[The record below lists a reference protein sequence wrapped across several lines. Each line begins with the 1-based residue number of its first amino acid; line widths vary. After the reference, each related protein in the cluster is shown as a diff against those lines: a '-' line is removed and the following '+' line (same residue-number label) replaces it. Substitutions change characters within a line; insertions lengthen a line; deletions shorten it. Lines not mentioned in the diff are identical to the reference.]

1 MGALCCCCKSF
12 LSSGDSVPI
21 IQPPKVIFDDRHK
34 GAQVSLSGRQQTI
47 SGTGVALASTRL
59 EQDRA
64 YFEFK
69 VNKTGS
75 FQVGVANRRVNLDGE
90 LGDDSTLSWGFQS
103 HAQIKDGD
111 VIGVSY
117 DQADLPCANFFHN
130 GQLLDNERLT
140 GMRGELYPAAAV
152 RNGAKLTANFGHQF
166 EYEPPAQ
173 FKYSGII
180 PASSLIG

>member
-1 MGALCCCCKSF
+1 
-12 LSSGDSVPI
+12 VI
-21 IQPPKVIFDDRHK
+21 RPPNVTFDDKAK
-34 GAQVSLSGRQQTI
+34 GSQVSISGRQQVI
-47 SGTGVALASTRL
+47 KGTGICLATTSL
-59 EQDRA
+59 QQDRA

-69 VNKTGS
+69 VNKQGSGS
-75 FQVGVANRRVNLDGE
+75 FQVGVASRRCNLDGE

-103 HAQIKDGD
+103 SAGIKDGD

-130 GQLLDNERLT
+130 GQLLENERLT
-140 GMRGELYPAAAV
+140 GMRGELYPACAV
-152 RNGAKLTANFGHQF
+152 RGGAQLTANFGHVF

-180 PASSLIG
+180 PAASLI